1 MEYNKIYCGD
11 CLELIHQVD
20 DESVDMIFCD
30 YPFNSQDGKT
40 DYVDFIDKLSMGFY
54 RVLKP
59 DCVLLIV
66 NNPANIYKTRYCYE
80 QFTHRD
86 SVALIRKGSLR
97 PAWMFGFQH
106 NYLMTFM
113 KGDNKKVKWN
123 GPKKN
128 HDKSFLT
135 DVIEYQNGYRGKG
148 KNWHPQAM
156 PLPLVKTLVGLYSD
170 EGDIVLDPFFGAGTT
185 GVACVELKRNYIG
198 IEYNEKYA
206 IMAKERIDNM
216 VLNG

>member
-86 SVALIRKGSLR
+86 
-97 PAWMFGFQH
+97 
-106 NYLMTFM
+106 
-113 KGDNKKVKWN
+113 
-123 GPKKN
+123 
-128 HDKSFLT
+128 
-135 DVIEYQNGYRGKG
+135 
-148 KNWHPQAM
+148 
-156 PLPLVKTLVGLYSD
+156 
-170 EGDIVLDPFFGAGTT
+170 
-185 GVACVELKRNYIG
+185 
-198 IEYNEKYA
+198 
-206 IMAKERIDNM
+206 
-216 VLNG
+216 

>member
-1 MEYNKIYCGD
+1 M
-11 CLELIHQVD
+11 
-20 DESVDMIFCD
+20 
-30 YPFNSQDGKT
+30 
-40 DYVDFIDKLSMGFY
+40 
-54 RVLKP
+54 
-59 DCVLLIV
+59 
-66 NNPANIYKTRYCYE
+66 
-80 QFTHRD
+80 
-86 SVALIRKGSLR
+86 
-97 PAWMFGFQH
+97 
-106 NYLMTFM
+106 
-113 KGDNKKVKWN
+113 
-123 GPKKN
+123 
-128 HDKSFLT
+128 
-135 DVIEYQNGYRGKG
+135 IEYQNGYRGKG